1 MRRTNRIHIVKIIT
15 VSLLLL
21 LLAACSDSSTSKE
34 EAEGDG
40 KLQIVATY
48 SILADMTR
56 NITGDKAEVYSM
68 VPIGTDPHMYD
79 PLPADTGKVSSADL
93 IFYNGLNLETGKGWF
108 QDLLKVTKKEAAAF
122 AVSEKVTPMYL
133 TEKGKE
139 SQVDP
144 HAWLDI
150 LNAVKYVEVITERV
164 IEQDPDN
171 KQYYLDNQTAYVK
184 ELTELDQYAKE
195 AVSKVP
201 QEKRVLVTSEGA
213 FKYFSRAYGFESA
226 FIWEINTDSQG
237 TPEQMNR
244 IIGMIKEKQIPAL
257 FLETSVNPKTMETIS
272 RETGVPVH
280 SRIFTDSLAKEG
292 EDGDTYLK
300 MTKWNID
307 KVVEGLSR

>member
-1 MRRTNRIHIVKIIT
+1 MKLVKMLS
-15 VSLLLL
+15 VSLVIL
-21 LLAACSDSSTSKE
+21 LLAACSNTSKG
-34 EAEGDG
+34 EADNG

-48 SILADMTR
+48 SIIADMTR

-79 PLPADTGKVSSADL
+79 PLPADTGKVSGADL
-93 IFYNGLNLETGKGWF
+93 ILYNGLNLETGKGWF
-108 QDLLKVTKKEAAAF
+108 QDLLQVTKKTEAAF
-122 AVSEKVTPMYL
+122 AVSEEVTPMYL

-144 HAWLDI
+144 HAWLD
-150 LNAVKYVEVITERV
+150 LQNAIKYVDVITARV
-164 IEQDPDN
+164 VEQDPEN

-195 AVSKVP
+195 AVNKIP

-213 FKYFSRAYGFESA
+213 FKYFSKAYGFESA

-244 IIGMIKEKQIPAL
+244 IIGIIKDKQIPAL

-280 SRIFTDSLAKEG
+280 SKIFTDSLAKEG

-300 MTKWNID
+300 MMKWNID
-307 KVVEGLSR
+307 KVIEGLSKG

>member
-1 MRRTNRIHIVKIIT
+1 MRLFKILSASVLI
-15 VSLLLL
+15 L
-21 LLAACSDSSTSKE
+21 LLAACSNASKGG
-34 EAEGDG
+34 ADDG
-40 KLQIVATY
+40 KLEIVATY
-48 SILADMTR
+48 SIIADMTR

-122 AVSEKVTPMYL
+122 AVSEEVTPMYL

-150 LNAVKYVEVITERV
+150 QNAVKYVDVITARV
-164 IEQDPDN
+164 IERDPDN

-213 FKYFSRAYGFESA
+213 FKYFSQAYGFESA

-244 IIGMIKEKQIPAL
+244 IIGIIKEKQIPAL

-280 SRIFTDSLAKEG
+280 SKIFTDSLAKEG

-300 MTKWNID
+300 MIKWNID
-307 KVVEGLSR
+307 QVIEGLSKE